1 MSILQMKV
9 LPKAEQNTVHWAWKK
24 SDCWRKQMSVKTSN
38 GKLNSQLSTEESWN
52 QFWKKKTITTI
63 LFPLHVVNSS
73 ERNNKNIIK

>member
-52 QFWKKKTITTI
+52 QFGKTDY
-63 LFPLHVVNSS
+63 
-73 ERNNKNIIK
+73 NNYFISFACSQQ